1 MLLVGCRI
9 ITVNEAN
16 DWISTNRFITKLLPA
31 RNRYFSLLLK
41 KKETY
46 HKAFR
51 AVNSSFSRIEEHYG
65 ERRIESHLICFTLH

>member
-31 RNRYFSLLLK
+31 QGMVKTEEKINK
-41 KKETY
+41 PQ
-46 HKAFR
+46 
-51 AVNSSFSRIEEHYG
+51 SF
-65 ERRIESHLICFTLH
+65 